1 MTVLTTKKMLKEFL
15 NTYPEMIDCY
25 EIVDPEVGELSYDY
39 DPVDLDDYEYQQSLY
54 Q

>member
-1 MTVLTTKKMLKEFL
+1 MTVLTTKKMIKDFFIA
-15 NTYPEMIDCY
+15 YPEMTDCF
-25 EIVDPEVGELSYDY
+25 EPEVFEVEEVSYDY